1 MAKKKNLS
9 QKEIIEIV
17 FGVLLLLVFL
27 FIGINMGDNQNSLDE
42 VLPYDSGNS
51 DFTSHNN
58 INYNNPEI
66 ITISGMNEVIT
77 INSQNPSS
85 VYISGMGAIVYFSK
99 ESNPQEIYLQGM
111 NSIVYLCK
119 DIHSPIV
126 EASGMGAKAIYE
138 VC

>member
-1 MAKKKNLS
+1 MAKKNNLS

-27 FIGINMGDNQNSLDE
+27 FIGVNMGNNQEEQLE
-42 VLPYDSGNS
+42 Q
-51 DFTSHNN
+51 
-58 INYNNPEI
+58 
-66 ITISGMNEVIT
+66 ITISGMGEVIT

-85 VYISGMGAIVYFSK
+85 VSISGMSAVVYFSK
-99 ESNPQEIYLQGM
+99 ESNPQKIYLQGM

>member
-1 MAKKKNLS
+1 MTKKKNLS

-17 FGVLLLLVFL
+17 LGVLLLLVFL
-27 FIGINMGDNQNSLDE
+27 FIGINMGNNQEEQLE
-42 VLPYDSGNS
+42 Q
-51 DFTSHNN
+51 
-58 INYNNPEI
+58 

-85 VYISGMGAIVYFSK
+85 VHISGMGAIVYFSK

-111 NSIVYLCK
+111 NSIAYLCK
-119 DIHSPIV
+119 DIHNPLIES
-126 EASGMGAKAIYE
+126 SGMGAKAIYE